1 MGMQRDQETI
11 MSFRAICGAAAI
23 ALLLVVSTTTK
34 GDAQAAAGPFA
45 ALAGDWSGDGTIT
58 MSNGGTQRLR
68 CRANYAV
75 GQRGENVRLSIRCA
89 SDAFNF
95 DLASEVES
103 RDGKL
108 SGEWSEA
115 TRNASGT
122 ITGQAN
128 GSRIEAQASSTGFS
142 ANLSLTTKGNRQSVA
157 IAPQGTDVEKVSLT
171 LTRR

>member
-1 MGMQRDQETI
+1 

-23 ALLLVVSTTTK
+23 ALLLAVPTTK
-34 GDAQAAAGPFA
+34 GGAQAVAGPFA

-58 MSNGGTQRLR
+58 MADGGTQRLR

-95 DLASEVES
+95 DLASDVES

-108 SGEWSEA
+108 TGEWSEA
-115 TRNASGT
+115 TRNAAGT
-122 ITGQAN
+122 ITGRAS
-128 GSRIEAQASSTGFS
+128 GGRIEAHASSAGFS

-157 IAPQGTDVEKVSLT
+157 IAPQGTEVEKVSLT